1 MYGCHVCPG
10 SGMSV
15 ASNFIICS
23 PCSMHSPCTS
33 ASVCTFSKRGLV
45 LSLEPCFHKGSHG
58 CTGVTGHTVP
68 VTDDIHS
75 LPKCVA
81 SIQMRAKLSLSQSFA
96 QTRTGRK
103 IHRLCW
109 HYGCGNHSSPG
120 AQFPCPLIPL
130 APAPCL
136 SWRVPSHPPLLL
148 LLFLLVLLNI

>member
-33 ASVCTFSKRGLV
+33 ASVCAFSKRGLV
-45 LSLEPCFHKGSHG
+45 LSLATYLHKGSQA
-58 CTGVTGHTVP
+58 CTGVIWYTAL
-68 VTDDIHS
+68 VTDVIPS

-81 SIQMRAKLSLSQSFA
+81 SIQMWAKLSLPYSFA

-120 AQFPCPLIPL
+120 AQFPCPLIL
-130 APAPCL
+130 L
-136 SWRVPSHPPLLL
+136 VPSPSAGRFPDTYS
-148 LLFLLVLLNI
+148 FSCSCSFSSS